1 MEKVLRDKKAIL
13 LFMLPAVLVYT
24 AFVFFPMCQSIYFTF
39 FEGTPNVDF
48 EFVGLQN
55 YAKLFHDVNFKE
67 SFLTTMQYFLVT
79 GGGWSFW
86 GWQWR

>member
-55 YAKLFHDVNFKE
+55 YA
-67 SFLTTMQYFLVT
+67 
-79 GGGWSFW
+79 
-86 GWQWR
+86 